1 MVIIKAS
8 ISRTD
13 DVTKLILPIKDKNLE
28 LILTSDNPNEIKQT
42 FNELIV
48 ELKKVE
54 FNYELEDDKGDL
66 YTSICS
72 EYIAQLNIELDTIR
86 GELIEQGLVITDSI

>member
-1 MVIIKAS
+1 MEIIKAN

-13 DVTKLILPIKDKNLE
+13 DVTKLILPITGKNLE

-54 FNYELEDDKGDL
+54 FNYKLEDDKGDL
-66 YTSICS
+66 YTSICE
-72 EYIAQLNIELDTIR
+72 EYIAQLNSELNTIR
-86 GELIEQGLVITDSI
+86 SELIEQCLVITD

>member
-1 MVIIKAS
+1 MEIIKAS

-66 YTSICS
+66 YTSICG
-72 EYIAQLNIELDTIR
+72 EYIAQLNSELDTIR
-86 GELIEQGLVITDSI
+86 RELIEQGLVITD